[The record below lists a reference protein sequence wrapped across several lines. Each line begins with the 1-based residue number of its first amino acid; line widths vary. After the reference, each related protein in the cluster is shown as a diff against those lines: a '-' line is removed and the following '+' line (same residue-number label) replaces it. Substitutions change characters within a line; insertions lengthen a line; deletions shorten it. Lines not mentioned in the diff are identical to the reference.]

1 MNHKRDP
8 DAELLD
14 STLAHQLQL
23 HLPTAM
29 PGPTVAKSPIMLA
42 GNNHGAAEGIEDK
55 TIAGDVSFSDTSA
68 ALYNLLVRYVDLLDG
83 QEHGGWTL
91 DEETTVRAAVT
102 ALSRSGW
109 TQSLP
114 PNIRLEAL
122 PISPFAPTMRED
134 NERFVVAWSDGQS
147 V

>member
-1 MNHKRDP
+1 MNHKLDSEE
-8 DAELLD
+8 ELLE
-14 STLAHQLQL
+14 STLAHHLNL
-23 HLPTAM
+23 HLPPAI
-29 PGPTVAKSPIMLA
+29 PVPTTAKSAMSLA
-42 GNNHGAAEGIEDK
+42 GKEYGDADGIQEK
-55 TIAGDVSFSDTSA
+55 LLAGDSPFSDTGD
-68 ALYNLLVRYVDLLDG
+68 ALYNLLMRYVDLLEG